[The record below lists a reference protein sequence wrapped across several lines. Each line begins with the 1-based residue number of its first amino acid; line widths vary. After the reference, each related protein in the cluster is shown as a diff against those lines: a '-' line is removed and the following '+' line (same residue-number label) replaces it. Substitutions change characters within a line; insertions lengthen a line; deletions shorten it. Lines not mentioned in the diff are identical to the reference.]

1 MNLKKAFQLQS
12 YFNKILNIID
22 AVGFSSE
29 IYIVSKVT
37 KKKSQINEYL
47 PAGTTSFSDIVEEE
61 KDNKFGLYEINK
73 VLDIY
78 KIIIELNY
86 QLSKAISKAKYDF
99 KIKYNNLELDYDT
112 AILLT
117 KRYQR
122 MATALNRIPLKDSS
136 YQYTTDADIAY
147 SPTVAPVSV
156 VYDCIRTSSVEENTK
171 VVVGNELEAVRTAAA
186 DISDLIE
193 AYAVTTNVN
202 PGAYDKFQTSWEFE
216 YIYDNLDKIKNII
229 HGK

>member
-1 MNLKKAFQLQS
+1 M
-12 YFNKILNIID
+12 
-22 AVGFSSE
+22 
-29 IYIVSKVT
+29 
-37 KKKSQINEYL
+37 
-47 PAGTTSFSDIVEEE
+47 
-61 KDNKFGLYEINK
+61 
-73 VLDIY
+73 
-78 KIIIELNY
+78 IIELNY

-171 VVVGNELEAVRTAAA
+171 AVVGNELEAVRTAAA